1 MKKITLILAIIT
13 VLVSCETPSKEKTQI
28 IKTAEQ
34 IQDEIDRR
42 EYIDSTMA
50 AMKIKANK
58 SVNEKNTWEY
68 RKETNPMGDEQKFY
82 SVSSTDLVYLD
93 FPYEG
98 GSSGTIT
105 IRKKN
110 GRIDAIMF
118 LISQG
123 QIHTEVEGNYFR
135 IRFDEEKP
143 VNWSMS
149 ESATGSSDIMFFD
162 NETALL
168 NKIKKSKKVTL
179 EVPFYNN
186 GNQHFVFNTENL
198 KI

>member
-13 VLVSCETPSKEKTQI
+13 ILVSCETPNKEKPQI
-28 IKTAEQ
+28 IKTADQ
-34 IQDEIDRR
+34 IQNEIDRR

-50 AMKIKANK
+50 AMKIEAAKR
-58 SVNEKNTWEY
+58 VNQGNTWEY
-68 RKETNPMGDEQKFY
+68 RKETNPMGEEQKFY

-123 QIHTEVEGNYFR
+123 QIHTEYEGNYFR
-135 IRFDEEKP
+135 IKFDEEKP

-162 NETALL
+162 NESALL

-186 GNQHFVFNTENL
+186 GNQHFVFNTQNL